1 MTQINTTV
9 FPAAPLLNLDG
20 NVVNPVKVNQANITE
35 DIFKSFDRNY
45 YPNAEDK
52 PELSAALQIDS
63 PTKNISISNAL
74 RLAEG
79 KINTCDVDSLTQI
92 AKYHGDNFISDITTL
107 PAQDINPPTASDTP
121 VVIAPSFKNMFGDL
135 GMLSVSNLVV
145 HMTNK
150 ERSVFNVLSSESIRR
165 MVTTAIN
172 AGQHV
177 IAAAKQNFSGAIVS
191 GIVGSGVQVASGVTM
206 CKTIKKEHNSIEG
219 NLKAANI
226 KNAAAHENQV
236 SLSKSLQQQQKGGKS
251 PDDELVQ
258 KMARSHNK
266 LQEEAANHQI
276 DHQKIVN
283 KTYQIRAK
291 TDLVNQ
297 VNHAGQQTIVAG
309 FAVNAAAETNQA
321 EVLKSGQ
328 QVHHEISDNQKQKAK
343 SAEDTQAAINQF
355 VDAWIANNNSAVSSI
370 AGR

>member
-1 MTQINTTV
+1 MTHVNATV
-9 FPAAPLLNLDG
+9 FPTISLPNLDHD
-20 NVVNPVKVNQANITE
+20 VPRHLKQNQINITE
-35 DIFKSFDRNY
+35 DIFKFLDENS
-45 YPNAEDK
+45 YPDAENR
-52 PELSAALQIDS
+52 PELSSPIQKKTSANNININNVRS
-63 PTKNISISNAL
+63 PTKS
-74 RLAEG
+74 RV
-79 KINTCDVDSLTQI
+79 NTRDIDSLELI
-92 AKYHGDNFISDITTL
+92 AKSRGDDFSLEIAKLSTEVIKPPRSSQAPL
-107 PAQDINPPTASDTP
+107 PRSS
-121 VVIAPSFKNMFGDL
+121 SFKNMFGDL

-145 HMTNK
+145 HMTNI
-150 ERSVFNVLSSESIRR
+150 ERTVFNVLSSESIRR
-165 MVTTAIN
+165 MVTTAVN

-191 GIVGSGVQVASGVTM
+191 GIVGSGVQVASGATM
-206 CKTIKKEHNSIEG
+206 CKAIKKEHNSIEG
-219 NLKAANI
+219 NLKAANV
-226 KNAAAHENQV
+226 KNAAAQENQV
-236 SLSKSLQQQQKGGKS
+236 SITKNLQQQHKDGKT
-251 PDDELVQ
+251 PDDEMVM
-258 KMARSHNK
+258 KMARSHTK
-266 LQEEAANHQI
+266 LHEEAANHQI

-297 VNHAGQQTIVAG
+297 VNHAGQQTVVAG

-328 QVHHEISDNQKQKAK
+328 QVHHEISDNHKQKAK